1 MSDSSQKI
9 FTVSEARELLPE
21 LRPRLHEMKEIW
33 TELQPHRDEARKIG
47 SRVDDGGAT
56 LPGAGEYF
64 PLINRLKQKL
74 AYFEKAG
81 IELKDPAAGLIDFPS
96 LRGGRVVYLCWRM
109 DEETI
114 THWHETNAG
123 FAGRQPLEDA
133 NA

>member
-9 FTVSEARELLPE
+9 YTLNEARELLTE
-21 LRPRLHEMKEIW
+21 LRPRLQAMQDIW

-47 SRVDDGGAT
+47 KRANDGGAT

-64 PLINRLKQKL
+64 LLISRLKQKL

-81 IELKDPAAGLIDFPS
+81 IEIKDPAAGLIDFPS
-96 LRGGRVVYLCWRM
+96 LRGGRIVYLCWRM

-114 THWHETNAG
+114 THWHEINEG